1 MREASLRPQSL
12 GVVAS
17 GHQQRSRNLG
27 SDTDEGTEIWGHLL
41 GEAIEL
47 GVDRVSS
54 RDVCDATPGA
64 ESVVVSLSQRDLQRG
79 AQALLATAP
88 TTPDWTGPSS
98 DWTPALAT
106 TIPSSNGVPSEGDGA
121 SAPERVLVGADLCGF
136 ERVTKQLALNA
147 AAWRQRLRVPRPRRT
162 CCKQPW

>member
-12 GVVAS
+12 GVVAG
-17 GHQQRSRNLG
+17 GHQQRSRNIG
-27 SDTDEGTEIWGHLL
+27 SDTDEGTEIWSHLL

-98 DWTPALAT
+98 D
-106 TIPSSNGVPSEGDGA
+106 
-121 SAPERVLVGADLCGF
+121 
-136 ERVTKQLALNA
+136 
-147 AAWRQRLRVPRPRRT
+147 
-162 CCKQPW
+162 